1 MTAPR
6 LYRLELVS
14 ALALVLFGL
23 WMFNPWVDTFERY
36 TNYAYLGA
44 VAPEWAWGFGFMFF
58 GLLDL
63 FGLGRGSVRLRRWGM
78 LGVFTCRLFLLA
90 AVAYQTGG
98 VAQGV
103 PEFAMWTLAAAWAFL
118 LIRR

>member
-36 TNYAYLGA
+36 TNYAYLEA
-44 VAPEWAWGFGFMFF
+44 AAPEWAWGLGFTLFG
-58 GLLDL
+58 GLAL
-63 FGLGRGSVRLRRWGM
+63 FGLGRGSVTFRRWGM

-90 AVAYQTGG
+90 AVTYQTGG
-98 VAQGV
+98 TAQGV